1 MARLNKDFIAA
12 ATSPEINEKL
22 LTMGGPMNPTT
33 PEELAAFTLSEI
45 EAWRKVAKAANIRI
59 E

>member
-1 MARLNKDFIAA
+1 MLKSLAELTA
-12 ATSPEINEKL
+12 L
-22 LTMGGPMNPTT
+22 LEAEPGRHSFGCMGGPMNPAT
-33 PEELAAFTLSEI
+33 PEELREFTLSET